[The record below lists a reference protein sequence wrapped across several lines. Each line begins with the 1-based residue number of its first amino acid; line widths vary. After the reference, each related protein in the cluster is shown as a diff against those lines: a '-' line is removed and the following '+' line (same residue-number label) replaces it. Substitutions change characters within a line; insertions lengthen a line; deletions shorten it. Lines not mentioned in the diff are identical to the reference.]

1 MLSHAVQYE
10 VALNE
15 TLCLAEDRGGATV
28 PAPSVIAKCCS
39 ILDEMEQGG
48 AFGAYNT
55 VVSQVKKLVRR
66 PRHPNSPLR
75 YSASDWCRTSQLYRA
90 IFSNDQVTTDAS
102 GQLQKVAYATL
113 LAAQQ
118 TDMSQL
124 QEDLTD
130 REEQLKQCVDS
141 LAASRSKALQL
152 AEQLSREQQQVQA
165 AGAKYVELEERCTAL
180 QQGAAEQ
187 QEKHR
192 HMMASMNSDLVKEK
206 NLVAAARHEAEHLRH
221 YVDNHEA
228 NRKAFLDMQMYRRSA
243 GKREEDE
250 PDDLHDA
257 LTLENQIVL
266 LLNMRIEEFEESIL
280 GVTEETTDRLRARFV
295 QEMAVMHEELSS
307 IRRHIAQLGREGVV
321 ADVASPM
328 KSLIAGSGAVFRV
341 EEEVSVSRDQGRT
354 FAPLSLSPSDSTP
367 QLQDQFLRHSTF
379 AVTQDAT
386 AAPGSVITHVQVK
399 LVRRH
404 DALANESKIPL
415 SELPAPLGTGQ
426 LWDLYRRK
434 NGHVNPKRPKL
445 VTLPQLLRTIDE
457 VYRCKYI
464 LEDDRG
470 SSQVPAMDILD
481 DFFFDHMQMTYGE
494 EWISLHVVHGIFGAI
509 EKYRETI
516 PTVEMFY
523 QCLNARMDD
532 SGWRYIRLCREV
544 AERHFGGAGIRTI
557 EAFRRYITQL
567 YSDTMTEDEQ
577 QTTER
582 EFVDFAANYGSKDV
596 PQPGFDEETVFEF
609 LTKKILD
616 GKEHCFMKS
625 RKKLIAFDVLQR
637 NCLKQVEFMQFISG
651 YLPKVSTAKA
661 TYRGGLDTSPARLQ
675 VRKSLPIMLFRGA
688 SAMLRGI
695 EQKVELTSLARK
707 CDLPCVSSLSGDS
720 SPSGDLIVRDCSGDG
735 VR

>member
-1 MLSHAVQYE
+1 M
-10 VALNE
+10 
-15 TLCLAEDRGGATV
+15 
-28 PAPSVIAKCCS
+28 
-39 ILDEMEQGG
+39 
-48 AFGAYNT
+48 
-55 VVSQVKKLVRR
+55 
-66 PRHPNSPLR
+66 
-75 YSASDWCRTSQLYRA
+75 
-90 IFSNDQVTTDAS
+90 FSNDQVTTDSS
-102 GQLQKVAYATL
+102 GQLQKVAYATV

-124 QEDLTD
+124 RADLAD

-141 LAASRSKALQL
+141 LSVARGKVQDLTQ
-152 AEQLSREQQQVQA
+152 QLSQQQKDVHA
-165 AGAKYVELEERCTAL
+165 AAAKYAKLEEKCDMIRDS
-180 QQGAAEQ
+180 AAEQ
-187 QEKHR
+187 QENHR
-192 HMMASMNSDLVKEK
+192 HMMASMNSDLVKQT
-206 NLVAAARHEAEHLRH
+206 NQVAAARQEAERLRR

-228 NRKAFLDMQMYRRSA
+228 NRKAFLDMQMYRRTA

-266 LLNMRIEEFEESIL
+266 LLNMRIAEFEESIME
-280 GVTEETTDRLRARFV
+280 VTEETTDRLRARFV
-295 QEMAVMHEELSS
+295 QEMAVMHEELFS

-328 KSLIAGSGAVFRV
+328 KSLIAGSGAVFRI
-341 EEEVSVSRDQGRT
+341 EEEVSISTDHGRT
-354 FAPLSLSPSDSTP
+354 FTSLPLSTSEATP

-379 AVTQDAT
+379 SVAQDVSN
-386 AAPGSVITHVQVK
+386 AAAESAGITHVQVK
-399 LVRRH
+399 LIRQH
-404 DALANESKIPL
+404 DALVNESKIPL
-415 SELPAPLGTGQ
+415 SELPAPLGTGP

-434 NGHVNPKRPKL
+434 NGHVNPKRPKV

-464 LEDDRG
+464 LEDDRV

-481 DFFFDHMQMTYGE
+481 DFFFDHMKMTYGE

-509 EKYRETI
+509 EKYRESI

-532 SGWRYIRLCREV
+532 SGWRYIRLCRDVLETN
-544 AERHFGGAGIRTI
+544 FGGSGIRTLDTF
-557 EAFRRYITQL
+557 ERYIRKL
-567 YSDTMTEDEQ
+567 YFDAMTPEEVENTKHDFLSFATHCGSSDET
-577 QTTER
+577 
-582 EFVDFAANYGSKDV
+582 
-596 PQPGFDEETVFEF
+596 QPGFDEETVLEF

-616 GKEHCFMKS
+616 GKEHRFLKT

-651 YLPKVSTAKA
+651 HLPKVRSATACHGRA
-661 TYRGGLDTSPARLQ
+661 MRNCTAVVTLTRMLVRLQ

-695 EQKVELTSLARK
+695 EQKVELTSLACESHASFCLFRTPVALHK
-707 CDLPCVSSLSGDS
+707 LMAMLCS
-720 SPSGDLIVRDCSGDG
+720 VRAQW
-735 VR
+735 